1 MESQINDLT
10 VIAVGGNSLLDP
22 TLPPTIENQFAV
34 TSRAMEPVVELLLRG
49 ERLILTHGN
58 GPQVGFMQLRSELA
72 KQEVHELPL
81 DTLVAT
87 TQGSIGFMIQRALRE
102 QMINRGL
109 NRDVISVVT
118 EVEVQPDDPAF
129 QHPTKPIGSFYTAE
143 EALEL
148 ERDQGWTMVNDA
160 NRGYRRVV
168 PSPRPTRIVQLNM
181 IRRLHEMGATVVCCG
196 GGGIPIV
203 RTDGKIFGTPA
214 VIDKDLA
221 TMLLARDLRAC
232 RLVITTGV
240 DAVYKGF
247 TGPNPV
253 KYDRLTNDELKALI
267 ASGEFPAGS
276 MLPKMEA
283 AARFLDE
290 IDGSV
295 TICKPTD
302 LVAAMNGECGTLITR
317 R

>member
-1 MESQINDLT
+1 MGSQTNDIT

-22 TLPPTIENQFAV
+22 NLPPTVENQFAV
-34 TSRAMEPVVELLLRG
+34 TSKAMEPVVELLLRG

-72 KQEVHELPL
+72 KKEVHELPL

-102 QMINRGL
+102 QMISRGL
-109 NRDVISVVT
+109 NRDVISLVT
-118 EVEVQPDDPAF
+118 EVEVEADDPAF
-129 QHPTKPIGSFYTAE
+129 NNPTKPIGSFYTQE
-143 EALEL
+143 EAAEL
-148 ERDQGWTMVNDA
+148 ERSQGWTLVNDA

-168 PSPRPTRIVQLNM
+168 PSPKPQRIVQLNV
-181 IRRLHEMGATVVCCG
+181 IRRLHELGATVVCCG
-196 GGGIPIV
+196 GGGIPIL
-203 RTDGKIFGTPA
+203 RTKGKLFGTSA

-221 TMLLARDLRAC
+221 TTLLAKELRAQ

-240 DAVYKGF
+240 DGVYEGF
-247 TGPNPV
+247 LGPNPIRH
-253 KYDRLTNDELKALI
+253 DRLTNSKLKRLI
-267 ASGEFPAGS
+267 AAGEFPAGS

-283 AARFLDE
+283 AAEFLDA

-295 TICKPTD
+295 TICKPTE
-302 LVAAMNGECGTLITR
+302 LAPALNGECGTLITR
-317 R
+317 D